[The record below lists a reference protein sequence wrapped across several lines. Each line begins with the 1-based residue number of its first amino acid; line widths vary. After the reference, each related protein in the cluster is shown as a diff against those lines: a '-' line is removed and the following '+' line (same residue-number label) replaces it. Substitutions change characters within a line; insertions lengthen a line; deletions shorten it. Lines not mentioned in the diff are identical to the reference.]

1 MAFSP
6 LQDDSGAVEKLD
18 LRPMGRR
25 IRIER
30 ARLDLTQQELANA
43 SGVQQKTIAQ
53 IERGRQHGLSVYTLS
68 ALADALDNLSLDY
81 LLYGQAE
88 RRKGSEE

>member
-1 MAFSP
+1 MALSLP
-6 LQDDSGAVEKLD
+6 QDDSGAVEKLD
-18 LRPMGRR
+18 LQPMGRR

-30 ARLDLTQQELANA
+30 ARLDLTQQELADK

-53 IERGRQHGLSVYTLS
+53 IERGKQYGLSVYTLG

-81 LLYGQAE
+81 LMYGQAE
-88 RRKGSEE
+88 RRKGSEV